1 MKRTLSL
8 ALCILFVL
16 FPASPGAM
24 ARDLPENFDE
34 IPMFDRSY
42 NEEIYQKF
50 GVIPVSVPGGTVN
63 AGDLENGTSYVFA
76 SDTTLVLDADRS
88 FDALCCTGNLIIR
101 GGKKLTAS
109 IIYAYGGMLTV
120 ESGAILCPEMTEP
133 PANDLIFVN
142 GLCGD
147 GGVVIRGG
155 SIECP
160 GISGCN
166 ETVTVSDGTVT
177 AKTIGALFGYYQGGG
192 NVEAGTVNARDGIRI
207 DGGTLTAENL
217 TAWIIDF
224 TGGVSTIKKITPSSG
239 DEASLSIAFPMTI
252 TEPAGGRYAD
262 GKFIDAQGSDAD
274 QVRIDQLSVEVS
286 FTDVAQGAYYYGPI
300 GWALYRNVTKGMTET
315 LFDPNR
321 TCTRAQAVTFLW
333 RAAGC
338 PEPKAEKSAFT
349 DVAPGAFYDKAVRW
363 AVEQGITK
371 GVTETTFAPDKS
383 CTRAEIVTFLWRS
396 EGSPPSQSEGPAFTD
411 VPESAY
417 FASAVDWARRH
428 AITNG
433 TTWDTFSPDRPCTR
447 AQIVTF
453 LCRLYNNEPMR

>member
-1 MKRTLSL
+1 MKRILSL
-8 ALCILFVL
+8 ALCLLLILL
-16 FPASPGAM
+16 LASPCVL
-24 ARDLPENFDE
+24 ARELPEDFDD

-42 NEEIYQKF
+42 YEEIYQKF
-50 GVIPVSVPGGTVN
+50 GVIPVSIPGGSVH
-63 AGDLENGTSYVFA
+63 AGNMIEGTSYVIEGDA
-76 SDTTLVLDADRS
+76 TLILDADRTL
-88 FDALCCTGNLIIR
+88 DALCCTGNLTIR
-101 GGKKLTAS
+101 GDKKLTAS
-109 IIYAYGGMLTV
+109 IIYAFDGTLTF
-120 ESGAILCPEMTEP
+120 ESGAILCPEMPLP

-147 GGVVIRGG
+147 VGVAICGG
-155 SIECP
+155 SVECP
-160 GISGCN
+160 RISGGS
-166 ETVTVSDGTVT
+166 ETVFIIDGTVK
-177 AKTIGALFGYYQGGG
+177 AQTIGALFGYQHSGGS
-192 NVEAGTVNARDGIRI
+192 VEAGTVSAREGIYI
-207 DGGTLTAENL
+207 EGGTLTAGNL
-217 TAWIIDF
+217 VSWTIDF
-224 TGGVSTIKKITPSSG
+224 SGGVSTIKKITPSSG
-239 DEASLSIAFPMTI
+239 DEAYLSIAFPMTI
-252 TEPAGGRYAD
+252 TEPAGGRYTG
-262 GKFIDAQGSDAD
+262 GKFIDAQGSETE
-274 QVRIDQLSVEVS
+274 QVCIEQVSVDIS
-286 FTDVAQGAYYYGPI
+286 FNDVPQGAYYYGPV

-349 DVAPGAFYDKAVRW
+349 DVVPGAFYEKAVRW

-371 GVTETTFAPDKS
+371 GVTETAFAPDKS

-411 VPESAY
+411 VAESAY

-433 TTWDTFSPDRPCTR
+433 TSFDAFSPNRPCTR

-453 LCRLYNNEPMR
+453 LCRLYNHEPMR